1 MEIREALRRA
11 VDALTIS
18 SAKSR
23 CGGGTCPD
31 YKAREAIL
39 DYLQWLDETNMLHPS
54 DDTHSI
60 DADDLEE
67 TINIAIRQ
75 LKNGNTQAALA
86 LAAIDMA
93 RSARVANYQTLVNAG
108 TLSAIAETLDS
119 IRISMEEMAARR

>member
-1 MEIREALRRA
+1 M
-11 VDALTIS
+11 
-18 SAKSR
+18 
-23 CGGGTCPD
+23 
-31 YKAREAIL
+31 
-39 DYLQWLDETNMLHPS
+39 H
-54 DDTHSI
+54 DTQDI
-60 DADDLEE
+60 DTDDLEE

-75 LKNGNTQAALA
+75 LKNGNTQVSLA